1 MSEATN
7 PNLQWVEDDLTRVEA
22 MANELEAYIVAGE
35 VYRTVLVPAASG
47 NRKITMSGGDLLAR
61 LKRLR
66 EQSQS
71 LAAAQQARVEKA
83 ASQAQSTI
91 YSLRSRF
98 HDLLRRELK
107 ARSDQLNWNMD
118 VRHARD
124 EKQADP
130 AEIQNRQH
138 IAAIREE
145 LSQTK

>member
-1 MSEATN
+1 MTETSQTN
-7 PNLQWVEDDLTRVEA
+7 SQWIGEDLARVEV
-22 MANELEAYIVAGE
+22 MANELEAHIVANE
-35 VYRTVLVPAASG
+35 VYRTVLMPGASG

-66 EQSQS
+66 DHSQPLS
-71 LAAAQQARVEKA
+71 ADQKTRFEKA

-91 YSLRSRF
+91 YSLRTRF

-107 ARSDQLNWNMD
+107 ARSDQLAWNMD
-118 VRHARD
+118 VRRARD

-138 IAAIREE
+138 IAAIKEE
-145 LSQTK
+145 LNQA